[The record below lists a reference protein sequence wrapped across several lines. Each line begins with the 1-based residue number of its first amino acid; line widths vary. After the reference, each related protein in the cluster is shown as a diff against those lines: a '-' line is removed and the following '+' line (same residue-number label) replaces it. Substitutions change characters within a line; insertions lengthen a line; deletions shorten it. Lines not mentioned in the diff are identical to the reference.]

1 MDAAELEFPDASF
14 DATIILRNNLR
25 IAGTLNASERMFAQL
40 PPIRPHRAQWHICL
54 AKAPDPRHTSL
65 HLAPRALVVNLP
77 HRGNHRHTPAL
88 RPPANVAR
96 ATFCPFNRTHPL
108 PLRHGSASS
117 TSHITPSR
125 YHEPLPNTHHRHISA
140 AKQTRP
146 ATDSRRRTTSECCT
160 CNISGSP
167 ARAPGCCTCNVLP
180 VQLHNCLFPQGVP
193 GMLHVQRS
201 SRSTPRVPVRP
212 GDRPNVARAT
222 FSRPKEVS
230 QGTQGMMQGADVA
243 RATFAEHA
251 S

>member
-1 MDAAELEFPDASF
+1 MAHLSSKPARSPSYLSPPCASRLSSHS
-14 DATIILRNNLR
+14 TTSR
-25 IAGTLNASERMFAQL
+25 Q
-40 PPIRPHRAQWHICL
+40 PPPHLTTTEPHWPQ
-54 AKAPDPRHTSL
+54 PRHGRCSIPPSPQHEPL
-65 HLAPRALVVNLP
+65 VNLHQRHISAANQP
-77 HRGNHRHTPAL
+77 HTPAL

-167 ARAPGCCTCNVLP
+167 ARPPGCCTCNVLP
-180 VQLHNCLFPQGVP
+180 VQPHNCLFPQGVP

-201 SRSTPRVPVRP
+201 PRSTPRVPVRP

-251 S
+251 R